1 MIGPLK
7 GRLRSQTFT
16 EDLSADPRVLER
28 EFSAFLEKSARV
40 TRQLRVGVSVVLAVG
55 LAFVASRVDRP
66 LVVGLC
72 GVVGLAPL
80 VWLATAV
87 LVPMSLIGRANLAK
101 GAGVSMQA
109 GVAVSFGPQ
118 GVSVGDDQ
126 FGWAS
131 VTTIEEG
138 PQGLSVH
145 GVDVPRRTV
154 FAISVGPGSFES
166 DDARRQVA
174 RALEAMRQQAA
185 PAS

>member
-16 EDLSADPRVLER
+16 DEQGQDPRALAQA
-28 EFSAFLEKSARV
+28 FSAFFERSARL
-40 TRQLRVGVSVVLAVG
+40 TRRIRVVLSVVLAVG

-72 GVVGLAPL
+72 GVVALAPL

-87 LVPMSLIGRANLAK
+87 LVPMGLIGRANLAK
-101 GAGVSMQA
+101 GAGMTMQA
-109 GVAVSFGPQ
+109 GVPVSFGPQ
-118 GVSVGDDQ
+118 GVSVGEEQ
-126 FGWAS
+126 FPWAA
-131 VTTIEEG
+131 VTGIVES
-138 PQGLSVH
+138 PDGLRVH

-154 FAISVGPGSFES
+154 FEISVGAGSFES

-174 RALEAMRQQAA
+174 RAIEALRQGTAEA
-185 PAS
+185 